1 MCVQVKD
8 RNRYNSSCSY
18 PIFNKFSTYGTS
30 FYASPLLSSRPYPQC
45 RHPHHHPSTPNLPP
59 PPPRQKKR
67 KLISESEVYEKQ
79 LQASLGDL
87 DRAKRQYEKTFKQSV
102 VAAENWQKAD
112 ADLNLSRFVNHKRQA
127 GATSLPS

>member
-1 MCVQVKD
+1 MA
-8 RNRYNSSCSY
+8 
-18 PIFNKFSTYGTS
+18 PS
-30 FYASPLLSSRPYPQC
+30 FYASPLLSSRPYPQY
-45 RHPHHHPSTPNLPP
+45 RHPHHHPSTPTLPP

-127 GATSLPS
+127 GATSRLVILEIPRTRARKGGKGEIRTVFERS